1 MRAVGIVLCGGK
13 SQRMGRAKAWLPWQ
27 GQPMVSH
34 VVGVL
39 LRAVDEVIVVASET
53 LELPPLE
60 ARVVR
65 DREPEL
71 GPLAGIREGL
81 AQMEAE
87 LAYVTG
93 TDAPFLTPAFV
104 QALLSHEGAAA
115 PELDGYVQTLAA
127 VYPRAGLPRAEALL
141 ETGRMRPLHLLE
153 AMNYRKLGAHELPD
167 LDSVRGFNTPA
178 EYLRAVRKS
187 DGDATATL
195 AFREP
200 APIGARQRV
209 LAVPVGTLTEVL
221 AHAPTAPRLLPGE
234 NGAEF
239 VLASFGR
246 RSVVRD
252 GAIPI
257 GPGEQVILPGAFP

>member
-1 MRAVGIVLCGGK
+1 MRAAGIVLCGGK
-13 SQRMGRAKAWLPWQ
+13 SQRMGRAKAWLPWR

-39 LRAVDEVIVVASET
+39 LRAVDEVVVVASEK
-53 LELPPLE
+53 LELPPLD

-104 QALLSHEGAAA
+104 RALLSHEGAAA
-115 PELDGYVQTLAA
+115 LELDGYVQTLAA

-246 RSVVRD
+246 RSVVHD

>member
-81 AQMEAE
+81 AQMEAK

-104 QALLSHEGAAA
+104 RALLSHEGAAA
-115 PELDGYVQTLAA
+115 LELDGYVQTLAA

>member
-1 MRAVGIVLCGGK
+1 MRASGIVLCGGK

-39 LRAVDEVIVVASET
+39 LRAVDEVVVVASQK
-53 LELPPLE
+53 LELPPLD

-65 DREPEL
+65 DREPER

-81 AQMEAE
+81 AQVEAE

-115 PELDGYVQTLAA
+115 LELDGYVQTLSA
-127 VYPRAGLPRAEALL
+127 VYPRAGLPHADALL

-153 AMNYRKLGAHELPD
+153 AMDYRKLGADELPD
-167 LDSVRGFNTPA
+167 VDSVRGFNTPA
-178 EYLRAVRKS
+178 EYLRAVRKW

-195 AFREP
+195 VFRES
-200 APIGARQRV
+200 APIGAGRRV

-221 AHAPTAPRLLPGE
+221 AHAPTAPRLAPGDE
-234 NGAEF
+234 GAEY

-246 RSVVRD
+246 RSAIRD

-257 GPGEQVILPGAFP
+257 GPGEQVIVPDAFP